1 MSKPDPDAPVPGPE
15 NPAPA
20 ENPVAPADRVDRVDL
35 GKESAPPAESPQPAD
50 IPADRVD
57 LGKTDVPA
65 APADAAP
72 PAAAPAPAD
81 PWAAPAGAP
90 PLALPP
96 PPPVGAAGATGP
108 AGGWASVPPAAYSG
122 FQSGYPYGYPQPPKQ
137 VNGFAIGALVT
148 GLVCAWPVALV
159 LSIVAMVQIRKRA
172 ERGMGMA
179 VTGLV
184 FGVFGVMVTVFGVLG
199 AVLGP
204 VDRADSGAPPKA
216 PAGSVRWSALK
227 SGDCYSSPDGGSR
240 VDPDG
245 GDETVYWVRK
255 VPCSAPH
262 HGEVAGTARTPAG
275 DSRTY
280 PGESAIRERAAE
292 LCRPVLDNYALDQWA
307 IPDGMDE
314 IYLYPTA
321 GNWKYGERYITCAFE
336 DRDAEHVGTVRTDR
350 GSLTSAQ
357 LAYLEAVRGFNT
369 AYANQPKGE
378 VATAGSEYV
387 TWAGRMAAASRAE
400 AEQLSRTTTS
410 WPDAAKP
417 KVAAL
422 AAAQRDAATAWES
435 AARTTDPTAL
445 EGEIRR
451 AKLLTAKTTPLSV
464 DARRELGLSTGE
476 QVPDLRV

>member
-15 NPAPA
+15 NPAPYEA
-20 ENPVAPADRVDRVDL
+20 PRQPADTPGDRVDL
-35 GKESAPPAESPQPAD
+35 A
-50 IPADRVD
+50 
-57 LGKTDVPA
+57 KTGLPE
-65 APADAAP
+65 APADVAP
-72 PAAAPAPAD
+72 LAAAPAPAD
-81 PWAAPAGAP
+81 PWAAPTGAP
-90 PLALPP
+90 PLTPPPPP
-96 PPPVGAAGATGP
+96 PPPV
-108 AGGWASVPPAAYSG
+108 GGWASVPPAAYSG
-122 FQSGYPYGYPQPPKQ
+122 FQPGHPYGYPQPPRQ

-148 GLVCAWPVALV
+148 GLVCAWPIALV
-159 LSIVAMVQIRKRA
+159 LSVVAMVQIRKRA

-184 FGVFGVMVTVFGVLG
+184 FGVFGIMVTVFGVLG
-199 AVLGP
+199 AALGP

-216 PAGSVRWSALK
+216 PAGTVRWSALK
-227 SGDCYSSPDGGSR
+227 SGDCYSSPDGGTR

-275 DSRTY
+275 DSQSY

-292 LCRPVLDNYALDQWA
+292 LCRPVLDAYALDQWA

-321 GNWKYGERYITCAFE
+321 GNWKFGERYITCAFE

-369 AYANQPKGE
+369 AYADQPKGE
-378 VATAGSEYV
+378 VATAGAEYA
-387 TWAGRMAAASRAE
+387 TWAGRMAAASRSE

-422 AAAQRDAATAWES
+422 AAAQRDAATAWDS
-435 AARTTDPTAL
+435 AARTTDPAVL